1 MNATIVISWVA
12 IGCFVAWIST
22 HLVKER
28 TACRGGLANL
38 ATVHPWRLV
47 GSGPAAHEIV
57 WARIPFNA
65 FLLCGMGSFFVS
77 VLCVGLTRVIFPW
90 RVNSK
95 VS

>member
-1 MNATIVISWVA
+1 MNSTIVISWVA

-28 TACRGGLANL
+28 TRRAGLANL
-38 ATVHPWRLV
+38 ATGIFGALL
-47 GSGPAAHEIV
+47 GGLAAHEIV

-65 FLLCGMGSFFVS
+65 FLLCSMGAFFAS